1 MIVVIQKEGVLGV
14 ASVALCSVLTEL
26 LINQMNNKCLS
37 I

>member
-14 ASVALCSVLTEL
+14 ASIALSSVLTEP

>member
-1 MIVVIQKEGVLGV
+1 MIVVIQKGGVLDV
-14 ASVALCSVLTEL
+14 ASIVLSSVLTEP